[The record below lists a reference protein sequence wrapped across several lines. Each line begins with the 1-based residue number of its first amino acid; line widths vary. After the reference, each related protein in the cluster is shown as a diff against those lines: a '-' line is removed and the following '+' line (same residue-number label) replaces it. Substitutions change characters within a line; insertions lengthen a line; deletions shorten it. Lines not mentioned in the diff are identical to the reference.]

1 MKSGDISAKR
11 GDWFWMWI
19 YTNICR
25 IAARKE
31 QAALWVATERCIVCH
46 AAMMRGKPFCG
57 DCGAYQEPR
66 REEMNTE
73 PVFTLQHEGVIHP
86 VRLNGKHPFLAY
98 ADKLRQIQ
106 SGQ

>member
-1 MKSGDISAKR
+1 LIAR
-11 GDWFWMWI
+11 FRRWI
-19 YTNICR
+19 YTLVC
-25 IAARKE
+25 E
-31 QAALWVATERCIVCH
+31 QATIEGQVALWMPVERCIVCH
-46 AAMMRGKPFCG
+46 AGMMRGKSFCG

-98 ADKLRQIQ
+98 ADTLRQIQ
-106 SGQ
+106 SEQ